1 MPNVHVKSYGCSA
14 NKADAEIAR
23 GALKENGHTLVDT
36 PEEADIN
43 IILTCVV
50 KTPTEQKVS
59 KELRQLEASGKPL
72 IVAGCMPKSMT
83 QQVKKLVPLASL
95 VGPDDLENIIE
106 AVNQTLSGEQVIYI
120 DGEATDRTCLPR
132 VRENPLIHIAPI
144 STGCLGNCSYCIVK
158 FARGHLY
165 SFPAEK
171 IVQDTAT
178 AISEGCR
185 EIWVTAEDTAA
196 YNDNGVMLP
205 ELLDR
210 ITTLEGDFRVR
221 VGMTTPNS
229 FSKIMDD
236 MIESM
241 KSPKLYKFI
250 HIPIQAGNDKIL
262 QAMRRRYTVQ
272 EFKDVVNRLRE
283 AIPEIGISTDIICG
297 FPGETPGQFQDS
309 LDLIKW
315 LRPDVLNIN
324 RFWER
329 PGTDAAKM
337 PGRLHGRETKER
349 SRMMTKLWKEI
360 AVDVGKR
367 WIDWEGEILVTE
379 HGKRSTKV
387 GRNYVYKAIAVKT
400 DAPLGSFVNVR
411 VKKSGVGYLVADEI
425 RN

>member
-1 MPNVHVKSYGCSA
+1 MPNVYVKSYGCSA

-36 PEEADIN
+36 PKEADIN

-329 PGTDAAKM
+329 PGTDAVKM

>member
-1 MPNVHVKSYGCSA
+1 MPKIHIKSYGCSA
-14 NKADAEIAR
+14 NTADAEIAR
-23 GALKENGHTLVDT
+23 GALIENGHTLVET

-43 IILTCVV
+43 IIVTCVV

-83 QQVKKLVPLASL
+83 KQVKKLVPSASL
-95 VGPDDLENIIE
+95 VGPDDIE
-106 AVNQTLSGEQVIYI
+106 RITDAVDHSLRGEQVVYI

-132 VRENPLIHIAPI
+132 VRENKLVHIAPI

-165 SFPAEK
+165 SFPADK
-171 IVQDTAT
+171 IVSDVDNALK
-178 AISEGCR
+178 EGCR
-185 EIWVTAEDTAA
+185 ELWVTAEDTAT
-196 YNDNGVMLP
+196 YNDNGILLP
-205 ELLDR
+205 ELLDK
-210 ITTLEGDFRVR
+210 ITDLDGDFRVR

-229 FSKIMDD
+229 FSKILDE

-250 HIPIQAGNDKIL
+250 HIPIQAGNDQIL
-262 QAMRRRYTVQ
+262 QAMRRKYTVQ

-297 FPGETPGQFQDS
+297 FPGETPEQFQDS

-349 SRMMTKLWKEI
+349 SREMTKLWKEI

-367 WIDWEGEILVTE
+367 WIGWEGKILLTE
-379 HGKRSTKV
+379 HGKRGTKV

-400 DAPLGSFVNVR
+400 EAPLGSFVKVR
-411 VKKSGVGYLVADEI
+411 VKKSGVGYLVAEEI
-425 RN
+425 KN

>member
-1 MPNVHVKSYGCSA
+1 MPNIHVKSYGCSA
-14 NKADAEIAR
+14 NTADAEITR
-23 GALKENGHTLVDT
+23 GTLAENGYTLVET

-83 QQVKKLVPLASL
+83 KQVKKLVPTASL
-95 VGPDDLENIIE
+95 VGPDDIE
-106 AVNQTLSGEQVIYI
+106 HITDAVDHTLRGEQVIYI

-132 VRENPLIHIAPI
+132 IRENKLVHIAPI

-165 SFPAEK
+165 SFPADK
-171 IVQDTAT
+171 IVSDVAN
-178 AISEGCR
+178 AIKEGCR
-185 EIWVTAEDTAA
+185 EVWVTAEDTAT
-196 YNDNGVMLP
+196 YNDNGVQLH

-210 ITTLEGDFRVR
+210 ITALEGDFRVR

-229 FSKIMDD
+229 LSKILDK
-236 MIESM
+236 MITSM
-241 KSPKLYKFI
+241 QSPKLYKFI
-250 HIPIQAGNDKIL
+250 HIPIQAGNDQIL
-262 QAMRRRYTVQ
+262 QAMRRKYTVQ
-272 EFKDVVNRLRE
+272 EFKTVVNRLRE

-297 FPGETPGQFQDS
+297 FPGETPEQFQDS

-349 SRMMTKLWKEI
+349 SRLMTKLWKEI

-367 WIDWEGEILVTE
+367 WIDWEGEILLTE
-379 HGKRSTKV
+379 HGKRGTKV

-425 RN
+425 KN

>member
-1 MPNVHVKSYGCSA
+1 MPKIHLKSYGCSA
-14 NKADAEIAR
+14 NLADAEIAK
-23 GALKENGHTLVDT
+23 GQLTQEGHQFVDT

-43 IILTCVV
+43 IIVTCVV

-83 QQVKKLVPLASL
+83 QQVSKLVPSASL
-95 VGPDDLENIIE
+95 VGPDDIEHITE
-106 AVNQTLSGEQVIYI
+106 AVEHTLNGERVTYI
-120 DGEATDRTCLPR
+120 EGKATDRTCLPR
-132 VRENPLIHIAPI
+132 VRENKLIHIAPI
-144 STGCLGNCSYCIVK
+144 SSGCLGNCSYCIVK

-165 SFPAEK
+165 SFPADK
-171 IVQDTAT
+171 IVEDVRSAL
-178 AISEGCR
+178 ADGCK
-185 EIWVTAEDTAA
+185 EIWVTAEDTAT
-196 YNDNGVMLP
+196 YDDNGVKLP

-210 ITTLEGDFRVR
+210 ITALPGDFRVR

-229 FSKIMDD
+229 FSKILPEMLK
-236 MIESM
+236 SM
-241 KSPKLYKFI
+241 ESPKLYKFI
-250 HIPIQAGNDKIL
+250 HIPIQAGNDQIL

-272 EFKDVVNRLRE
+272 DFKKVVTDLR
-283 AIPEIGISTDIICG
+283 AVIPEIGISTDIICG
-297 FPGETPGQFQDS
+297 FPGETPEQFQDS
-309 LDLIKW
+309 LDLVQW

-337 PGRLHGRETKER
+337 PNRLHGRDKKER
-349 SRMMTKLWKEI
+349 SREMTRLWKEV

-367 WIDWEGEILVTE
+367 WIGWEGDILVTE
-379 HGKRSTKV
+379 HGKQGTKV

-400 DAPLGSFVNVR
+400 DAPLGSFVRVK

-425 RN
+425 

>member
-23 GALKENGHTLVDT
+23 GALTENGHTLVDT

-83 QQVKKLVPLASL
+83 QQVKKLVPSASL
-95 VGPDDLENIIE
+95 VGPDDLENITE

-144 STGCLGNCSYCIVK
+144 CTGCLGNCSYCIVK

-171 IVQDTAT
+171 IVQGTAI

-185 EIWVTAEDTAA
+185 EVWVTAEDTAT
-196 YNDNGVMLP
+196 YNDNGVLLP

-210 ITTLEGDFRVR
+210 ITALEGDFRVR

-250 HIPIQAGNDKIL
+250 HIPIQAGNDHIL

-297 FPGETPGQFQDS
+297 FPGETLEQFQDS

-367 WIDWEGEILVTE
+367 WIGWEGEILVTE
-379 HGKRSTKV
+379 HGKRGTKV

>member
-185 EIWVTAEDTAA
+185 EIWVTAEDTAT

-297 FPGETPGQFQDS
+297 FPGETPRQFQDS

>member
-23 GALKENGHTLVDT
+23 GALTENGHTLVDT

-83 QQVKKLVPLASL
+83 QQVKKLVPSASL
-95 VGPDDLENIIE
+95 VGPDDLENITE

-171 IVQDTAT
+171 IVQDTAI

-185 EIWVTAEDTAA
+185 EVWVTAEDTAT
-196 YNDNGVMLP
+196 YNDNGVLLP

-210 ITTLEGDFRVR
+210 ITALEGDFRVR

-250 HIPIQAGNDKIL
+250 HIPIQAGNDQIL

-297 FPGETPGQFQDS
+297 FPGETPEQFQDS

-367 WIDWEGEILVTE
+367 WIGWEGDILVTE
-379 HGKRSTKV
+379 HGKRGTKV

-425 RN
+425 KN